1 MTIGNLLKGVKI
13 IENANVITGPFAGGL
28 LAHLGADVIK
38 VEPPGGGDQY
48 REWGTETRGTVRASF
63 GAYNRG
69 KRSIVLD
76 LKQLEG
82 RDMFRRLCASADVVI
97 ENSRPGVM
105 DTLGVGWEVLR
116 RDNPALVYCFI
127 TGLGSWGPESQ
138 RPTYDGIAQALS
150 GLWSQFIDLAAPEP
164 LGPHLADQATGLYAA
179 FAILAGLEH
188 SRRTGE
194 GTKLEVSML
203 ASCIA
208 FLGSNLALFLS
219 DGEVPTKNW
228 RARRS
233 QVYSFV
239 ASDGHPLTVQISGL
253 QKFWE
258 ALCRAI
264 ESPELVN
271 DPRFSTNMSR
281 IANYEELRKILAARF
296 SCHPRVW
303 WERRLREYDV
313 PAAPILSL
321 DEVVAH
327 PQVKALGIIEPADG
341 DSGSWAR
348 APIAIEG
355 HYLGA
360 ETCPPLLS
368 EDADLILSEIGISLE
383 EIAQLRKKSVIL

>member
-1 MTIGNLLKGVKI
+1 MTIGHLLKGVRI

-48 REWGTETRGTVRASF
+48 REWGTETQGKVRASF
-63 GAYNRG
+63 AAYNRG
-69 KRSIVLD
+69 KRSIVVD
-76 LKQLEG
+76 LKQPEG
-82 RDMFRRLCASADVVI
+82 RDVYLRLCASADAVI

-105 DTLGVGWEVLR
+105 DSLKVGWDVLCR
-116 RDNPALVYCFI
+116 ENPSLVYCFI
-127 TGLGSWGPESQ
+127 TGLGSWGPESR

-150 GLWSQFIDLAAPEP
+150 GVWSQFIDLSAPEP
-164 LGPHLADQATGLYAA
+164 LGPHLADQATGLYAT

-194 GTKLEVSML
+194 GMKLEVSML
-203 ASCIA
+203 ASSIA
-208 FLGSNLALFLS
+208 FLGSNLSLFLS

-233 QVYSFV
+233 QVYAFI
-239 ASDGHPLTVQISGL
+239 ASDGRPLTVQISGL

-264 ESPELVN
+264 DSPELVD
-271 DPRFSTNMSR
+271 DPRFSSNMSR
-281 IANYEELRKILAARF
+281 IANYEELRKILAASF
-296 SCHPRVW
+296 SRQTRAW
-303 WERRLREYDV
+303 WENRLRECDV

-321 DEVVAH
+321 DEVVVH
-327 PQVKALGIIEPADG
+327 PQVQALGIIEPANE
-341 DSGSWAR
+341 SNASWAR
-348 APIAIEG
+348 APIAIDG

-360 ETCPPLLS
+360 ETPPPLLS
-368 EDADLILSEIGISLE
+368 EDADLILSEMGISQE
-383 EIAQLRKKSVIL
+383 EIAELRKKSVIV